1 MMELLTYSIRFLSM
15 FLSCLYCYTKLA
27 GIKLKVIDLLFIPV
41 FAVIS
46 AGLYYVWRYV
56 RIAVPV
62 CIYVL
67 STVAFFVRYRR
78 RFYDVI
84 SINTIAMG
92 VMVVLMAAASL
103 CSLIVSIPAHLLPKQ
118 FQDIVVVASFCVLLM
133 IFTLITFSIKR
144 FKNGI
149 ATGKNDEVLERLI
162 LAGAICIF
170 GMTLTYTSNGRA
182 AFLELGCIFIAF
194 CCLSLIIWWRKL
206 VSTNYRKQILNRNV
220 EILQE
225 SVAACEDERTKLAE
239 QNEELAKII
248 HRDNKLLPAMEIAV
262 KSLCEKYR
270 DDEQAQALFESIN
283 AMFSEKAQAVETFY
297 TKSDVPAQTGIL
309 TLDSIL
315 KLLYGKAAENGTQFF
330 VDANKDAVAAL
341 AEKITE
347 ITDLN
352 TLLCDLGEN
361 ALIAVK
367 NIDNGKVKIIFGEE
381 DGFPAMKIFDNGAQ
395 FDEKVITE
403 MGRSKVTTHGND
415 GGSGIGLSNAFLIL
429 NSYSVS
435 FCIDETIKDDMFTK
449 CVIIC
454 ADGKGLHR
462 IKTERENVKKICASR
477 NDFYSTEN
485 L

>member
-62 CIYVL
+62 CIYVS

-78 RFYDVI
+78 KFYDTL

-92 VMVVLMAAASL
+92 VMIVLMTAASL
-103 CSLIVSIPAHLLPKQ
+103 ISLIATIPSYLLPIQ
-118 FQDIVVVASFCVLLM
+118 YQDLIIVACFCVLLM

-162 LAGAICIF
+162 LAGVICIF

-206 VSTNYRKQILNRNV
+206 VSNNYRKQILNRNV

-262 KSLCEKYR
+262 KSICEKYR
-270 DDEQAQALFESIN
+270 DDEQAQALLESIN
-283 AMFSEKAQAVETFY
+283 AMFSERAQAVETFY

-367 NIDNGKVKIIFGEE
+367 NISNGKVKIVFGEE
-381 DGFPAMKIFDNGAQ
+381 DGFPAMKIFDNGAL

-477 NDFYSTEN
+477 NDFYTPEN
-485 L
+485 

>member
-1 MMELLTYSIRFLSM
+1 MIELISYTIKFLSM

-27 GIKLKVIDLLFIPV
+27 GIKLKIIDLLFIPV

-67 STVAFFVRYRR
+67 STVAFFIRYRR

-92 VMVVLMAAASL
+92 VMIVLMTAASL
-103 CSLIVSIPAHLLPKQ
+103 ISLIATIPSYLLPIQ
-118 FQDIVVVASFCVLLM
+118 YQDLIIVACFCVLLM

-283 AMFSEKAQAVETFY
+283 AMFSERAQAVETFY
-297 TKSDVPAQTGIL
+297 TKSEVPAQTGIL

-429 NSYSVS
+429 IWSTTPPAGLSLRPESMVIPAIQL
-435 FCIDETIKDDMFTK
+435 FC
-449 CVIIC
+449 
-454 ADGKGLHR
+454 R
-462 IKTERENVKKICASR
+462 
-477 NDFYSTEN
+477 
-485 L
+485 

>member
-62 CIYVL
+62 CIYVS
-67 STVAFFVRYRR
+67 STVAFFIRYRR
-78 RFYDVI
+78 KFYDVI

-118 FQDIVVVASFCVLLM
+118 FQDIVVVASFCVLLV

-283 AMFSEKAQAVETFY
+283 AMFSERAQAVETFY

-347 ITDLN
+347 ITDIN

-367 NIDNGKVKIIFGEE
+367 NIDNGKVKIVFGEE

-403 MGRSKVTTHGND
+403 MGRSKVITHGND

-435 FCIDETIKDDMFTK
+435 FCIDETINDDMFTK

-477 NDFYSTEN
+477 NDFYTPEN
-485 L
+485 

>member
-1 MMELLTYSIRFLSM
+1 MIELISYTIKFLSM

-27 GIKLKVIDLLFIPV
+27 GIKLKIIDLLFIPV

-67 STVAFFVRYRR
+67 STVAFFIRYRR

-92 VMVVLMAAASL
+92 VMIVLMAIASL
-103 CSLIVSIPAHLLPKQ
+103 GSFIATIPVYLVPKEYQLLVIVACFS
-118 FQDIVVVASFCVLLM
+118 VLDLM
-133 IFTLITFSIKR
+133 LTIALFSIKR

-283 AMFSEKAQAVETFY
+283 AMFSERAQAVETFY
-297 TKSDVPAQTGIL
+297 TKSEVPAQTGIL

-367 NIDNGKVKIIFGEE
+367 NIDNGKVKIIFGED

>member
-62 CIYVL
+62 CIYVS
-67 STVAFFVRYRR
+67 STVAFFIRYRR
-78 RFYDVI
+78 KFYDVI

-118 FQDIVVVASFCVLLM
+118 FQDIVVVASFCVLLV

-283 AMFSEKAQAVETFY
+283 AMFSERAQAVETFY

-347 ITDLN
+347 ITDIN

-367 NIDNGKVKIIFGEE
+367 NIDNGKVKIVFGEE

-435 FCIDETIKDDMFTK
+435 FCIDETINDDMFTK

-477 NDFYSTEN
+477 NDFYTPEN
-485 L
+485 